1 MTTPLTPSDLRAL
14 VHEMER
20 WGFVLVDLNWNTFK
34 TGTAGTC
41 WTAEVRRADDPD
53 LLILT
58 GGEWCHVPL

>member
-1 MTTPLTPSDLRAL
+1 MTPPLTPSDLRAL

-20 WGFVLVDLNWNTFK
+20 WGFVLVDR
-34 TGTAGTC
+34 
-41 WTAEVRRADDPD
+41 WTAEVRHGDDPD